1 MAEKLSE
8 AELAKLIGK
17 ITSRPGAGKPSGPNF
32 TPKAVEVAAPGRT
45 GIAALPTNPV
55 TNPGGLLRAR
65 MMEHGLACGG
75 KMKKHAGGG
84 KVRGCGAA
92 TKGCTKGKVC

>member
-1 MAEKLSE
+1 MTEKLSE

-17 ITSRPGAGKPSGPNF
+17 ITARPGAGKPSGPNF
-32 TPKAVEVAAPGRT
+32 TPKAVEVVAPGRT

-55 TNPGGLLRAR
+55 TNPEGITRAR
-65 MMEHGLACGG
+65 MAAQGLACGG
-75 KMKKHAGGG
+75 KVKKHAAGG

-92 TKGCTKGKVC
+92 MKGYTKGKVC